1 MSDITTF
8 QHVQDK
14 IKESVKVQFFD
25 LLPDE
30 AFQKLIQEE
39 INAFFEVEGKE
50 YVLKSGSYGNSTLVA
65 KISPFRVLV
74 WDQVKELTKDRINQ
88 ILDSPEFKEA
98 CMGPGTD
105 TLLVEAGKDRFE
117 RLAIAMSGTFF
128 QQVMSQAM
136 YQTKMDIGSALNS
149 AGINVSIR
157 Y

>member
-1 MSDITTF
+1 MSEITTF

-14 IKESVKVQFFD
+14 IKESVKVQFFN

-39 INAFFEVEGKE
+39 INAFFEVKNEE
-50 YVLKSGSYGNSTLVA
+50 YVLKSGSYNNSTLVA

-74 WDQVKELTKDRINQ
+74 WDQVKELTKVRMKE
-88 ILDSPEFKEA
+88 LLESPEFKEA

-105 TLLVEAGKDRFE
+105 TSLVEAGKDRFE

-128 QQVMSQAM
+128 QQVMLQAM
-136 YQTKMDIGSALNS
+136 HQTKMDINAALNS